1 VAAPLTMETK
11 SETATEAVRIL
22 VVDDQPSHLLS
33 YEAILSDESRSIVC
47 ARSGVEA
54 LQHVMQHEFAAIL
67 LDVNMPG
74 MDGFELATLIHQ
86 HPRFEETPIIFVTA
100 MHLSDLDRLKGYEL
114 GAIDYIY
121 VPVIPKILRSKV
133 DVLVELYVKRRE
145 LQRLNRDLELA
156 NAVLAQANTTLE
168 AEKTHELTRLN
179 ETLESTNQSL
189 TRANER
195 LQSEVLERSRAEV
208 ELASTKDGLA
218 LQVES
223 LTRIHELAM
232 SLAGAHDLPSA
243 MECVLRTVIE
253 EHGAPYGVLCIHDKA
268 SGELAERASIG
279 YEDTPAS
286 ARVRQMLR
294 SPEGP
299 GGACFASGK
308 RTIVADE
315 EAAARFGEYGPAA
328 RELGLQAVHNTP
340 IVTRSGERLGVISV
354 QFTLACKPTEREMQI
369 ADMCA
374 RYAAET
380 IEAAIY
386 QESLRM
392 SEQRLREADQRK
404 DEFLAA
410 LAHELRNPL
419 APILNS
425 LHVLRM
431 RANADAD
438 FQPVLGIFERQVNQV
453 VRLVD
458 DLLDVSRI
466 TRDKI
471 NLAIETVD
479 LASVLRL
486 AIETNHPHMQAA
498 QHELEVRVPEAPIL
512 VEVDPVRLCQ
522 VFSNLLDNAAK
533 FTPRGGKVELTVE
546 PREQEVVVS
555 VRDNG
560 VGIPADM
567 QARVFDMFTQI
578 DRTLSRAQSGLGVG
592 LTLVK
597 RLVEMHRGR
606 VEVRSAGPGQGSEFR
621 VTLPLART
629 GAQRSTPRASGAPRK
644 LDRRVLIVDDN
655 QDAASMLELLLR
667 GHGAEVRVAH
677 GGREA
682 LELIPAYEPEI
693 VLLDLGMPGLNGY
706 EVAQRIR
713 EDPAQRPV
721 MLVALTG
728 WGQPEDRVRS
738 KACGIDHHLVK
749 PVEIDQLA
757 EIFARGAASRATL

>member
-1 VAAPLTMETK
+1 MDTTSEAALDV
-11 SETATEAVRIL
+11 VRIL
-22 VVDDQPSHLLS
+22 VVDDQPAHLIS
-33 YEAILSDESRSIVC
+33 YEAILRDERRTIVC

-100 MHLSDLDRLKGYEL
+100 MHMSDLDRLKGYEL

-133 DVLVELYVKRRE
+133 DVLVELYLKRRE
-145 LQRLNRDLELA
+145 LQRLNRHLEQA
-156 NAVLAQANTTLE
+156 NIELAQANSLLQ
-168 AEKTHELTRLN
+168 AEKTQELTRLN
-179 ETLESTNQSL
+179 ETLEATNQSL
-189 TRANER
+189 IRANER

-208 ELASTKDGLA
+208 ELARTKDGLA

-232 SLAGAHDLPSA
+232 YLAGAHDLPSA
-243 MECVLRTVIE
+243 MEFVLRTVVE
-253 EHGAPYGVLCIHDKA
+253 AHGAPCGVLCLYDEA
-268 SGELAERASIG
+268 SGELAERARFG
-279 YEDTPAS
+279 YDDSPAS
-286 ARVRQMLR
+286 ARARELLR
-294 SPEGP
+294 SPQGP
-299 GGACFASGK
+299 CGASFASGK
-308 RTIVADE
+308 RVIVPDVE
-315 EAAARFGEYGPAA
+315 GAARFGEYGPAA
-328 RELGLQAVHNTP
+328 RALGLQAEHSTP
-340 IVTRSGERLGVISV
+340 IVTRSGERRGVISV
-354 QFTLACKPTEREMQI
+354 QFALSCKPTEREMQI

-386 QESLRM
+386 QESLRT

-431 RANADAD
+431 RSDADAD

-471 NLAIETVD
+471 NLALETID
-479 LASVLRL
+479 LAAVLRL
-486 AIETNHPHMQAA
+486 ALETNAPHMQAA
-498 QHELEVRVPEAPIL
+498 QHELSLRVPAGPIA

-522 VFSNLLDNAAK
+522 VFANLLDNAAK
-533 FTPRGGKVELTVE
+533 FTPRGGHIELAVE
-546 PREQEVVVS
+546 PREHEVVVS
-555 VRDNG
+555 VRDDG
-560 VGIPADM
+560 VGIPLDM

-578 DRTLSRAQSGLGVG
+578 DRTLNRAQGGLGVG

-597 RLVEMHRGR
+597 RLVEMHHGR
-606 VEVRSAGPGQGSEFR
+606 VEVRSAGRGQGSEFR
-621 VTLPLART
+621 VTLPLAR
-629 GAQRSTPRASGAPRK
+629 ASAHESAPRAARAGAGGAPRR

-667 GHGAEVRVAH
+667 GHGAQVRVAH

-682 LELIPAYEPEI
+682 LELIPEYEPEI

-757 EIFARGAASRATL
+757 AIFATDVAPRARI